1 MIAFRPREVLLFSQ
15 VLGWT
20 GKKKFCTS
28 FCFRNLG
35 LNTSLNNYI
44 AKKFNFR
51 STHFFLSN
59 FFFYFGKG
67 QKRNYRTRQDRDKR
81 NIDRRFTLGVNC
93 KQGLCLAAMFFLLL
107 CLHRAL
113 KEITLQS
120 HQAAFPNFI
129 LSLQASGIVMR
140 GRRRCTRCL
149 SSRPQRLADC
159 VVSQQKHAVCFMS
172 ASVF

>member
-1 MIAFRPREVLLFSQ
+1 MIAFRPREVLLFSHVQ
-15 VLGWT
+15 GWT
-20 GKKKFCTS
+20 GKKKVLCLFLLPQLRAQFIIKQLHSQKNVISVRLISS
-28 FCFRNLG
+28 FP
-35 LNTSLNNYI
+35 T
-44 AKKFNFR
+44 
-51 STHFFLSN
+51 
-59 FFFYFGKG
+59 FFFFGKG
-67 QKRNYRTRQDRDKR
+67 QKRNYRTRQDWDKR

-129 LSLQASGIVMR
+129 LSLQASGIVTR